1 VNLDH
6 VLSSGLLDRLVV
18 EFVVY
23 GLLHHRQYH
32 CEGVSIDVLRLVII
46 FISLRDEMVLIT
58 LLEDVTFRDGSQL
71 IDELY

>member
-1 VNLDH
+1 MNLDH

-23 GLLHHRQYH
+23 GLLPHRQYH

-58 LLEDVTFRDGSQL
+58 QLEDVTFRDGSQL